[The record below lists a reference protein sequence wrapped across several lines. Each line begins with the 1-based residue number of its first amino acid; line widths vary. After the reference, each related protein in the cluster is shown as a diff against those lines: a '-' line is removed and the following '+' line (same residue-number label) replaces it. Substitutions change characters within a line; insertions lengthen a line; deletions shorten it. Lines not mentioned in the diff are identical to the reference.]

1 MVTEESVLD
10 FPPRLGFGGKPMSE
24 PLPLPYR
31 KLRQR
36 GDEAYLLATACGL
49 LEWDQET
56 GMPGGA
62 VEFRSAQIAHLE
74 GKVHALMTGRAVDE
88 WIAGS
93 ESHPFPPDSPEAI
106 NVREWR
112 HDYNRAARLPRR
124 LVEEFARARSLAHA
138 AWQEARAKAEFPLF
152 QPHLETILRLKLE
165 MAKCWGYRQHPYDAL
180 LEGYERGATVAQ
192 LDALFD
198 RLQPELVDLVGAATG
213 REGKDARCLLGTA
226 PVAAQQAFNREVAA
240 GIGFDFEAGRIDT
253 AVHPF
258 CTTLGPRDI
267 RLTTRYAENDFTS
280 SLFGVLHEA
289 GHGMY
294 EQGLPFDPTH
304 PALPRARAVSLGI
317 HESQSRLWENHV
329 GRSKTFWKRWLPG
342 ARRHFPHLEGV
353 KPKQATHAVNTA
365 RRSFIRVE
373 ADEVTYDL
381 HILLRYRLEK
391 ALVSGELAVSDVPGA
406 WNEMFRQLFG
416 LNVKSDRDGCLQD
429 VHWSFGLIGYFP
441 TYSLGNINAAQLF
454 QAAMKDSTVA
464 TDLEE
469 GRYESL
475 LAWLREHIHRHGT
488 HHLPADLIRRATG
501 ERPRPEYLLNHLRD
515 RYL

>member
-1 MVTEESVLD
+1 
-10 FPPRLGFGGKPMSE
+10 
-24 PLPLPYR
+24 
-31 KLRQR
+31 
-36 GDEAYLLATACGL
+36 
-49 LEWDQET
+49 
-56 GMPGGA
+56 
-62 VEFRSAQIAHLE
+62 
-74 GKVHALMTGRAVDE
+74 
-88 WIAGS
+88 
-93 ESHPFPPDSPEAI
+93 
-106 NVREWR
+106 
-112 HDYNRAARLPRR
+112 
-124 LVEEFARARSLAHA
+124 
-138 AWQEARAKAEFPLF
+138 
-152 QPHLETILRLKLE
+152 
-165 MAKCWGYRQHPYDAL
+165 
-180 LEGYERGATVAQ
+180 
-192 LDALFD
+192 
-198 RLQPELVDLVGAATG
+198 
-213 REGKDARCLLGTA
+213 
-226 PVAAQQAFNREVAA
+226 
-240 GIGFDFEAGRIDT
+240 
-253 AVHPF
+253 
-258 CTTLGPRDI
+258 
-267 RLTTRYAENDFTS
+267 
-280 SLFGVLHEA
+280 
-289 GHGMY
+289 
-294 EQGLPFDPTH
+294 
-304 PALPRARAVSLGI
+304 
-317 HESQSRLWENHV
+317 
-329 GRSKTFWKRWLPG
+329 
-342 ARRHFPHLEGV
+342 
-353 KPKQATHAVNTA
+353 VNTA

>member
-1 MVTEESVLD
+1 
-10 FPPRLGFGGKPMSE
+10 MSE

-36 GDEAYLLATACGL
+36 TEEAYLLSTASSL
-49 LEWDQET
+49 LQWDQET
-56 GMPGGA
+56 GMPSA
-62 VEFRSAQIAHLE
+62 AADFRSSQIAHLQ
-74 GKVHALMTGRAVDE
+74 GKVHGLMTAKAVDE
-88 WIAGS
+88 WIA
-93 ESHPFPPDSPEAI
+93 ECEAHPFAPDSPEAI
-106 NVREWR
+106 NTREWR
-112 HDYNRAARLPRR
+112 AEFDRSAKIPRK
-124 LVEEFARARSLAHA
+124 LVEEFARVRSLAQG
-138 AWQEARAKAEFPLF
+138 AWQEARQKSDFPQF
-152 QPHLETILRLKLE
+152 QPHLESILGITLQ
-165 MAKCWGYRQHPYDAL
+165 MAKCWGYKHHPYDAL

-198 RLQPELVDLVGAATG
+198 RLQPDLVELVGAATASD
-213 REGKDARCLLGTA
+213 RKDSRCLQAEA
-226 PVAAQQAFNREVAA
+226 PIAAQQAFNQEVAA
-240 GIGFDFEAGRIDT
+240 GIGFDFQAGRIDT

-267 RLTTRYAENDFTS
+267 RLTTRYAEGDFTS

-294 EQGLPFDPTH
+294 EQGLPYDPAY
-304 PALPRARAVSLGI
+304 PSLPRARAVSLGI

-329 GRSKTFWKRWLPG
+329 GRGKAFWKRWLPE
-342 ARRHFPHLEGV
+342 ARRHFPHLADV
-353 KPKQATHAVNTA
+353 KAKQAAHAVNNA

-381 HILLRYRLEK
+381 HIILRYRLEK
-391 ALVSGELAVSDVPGA
+391 ALVSGDLKVADLPAA
-406 WNEMFRQLFG
+406 WNEMFHQLFG
-416 LNVKSDRDGCLQD
+416 LKVKSDRDGCLQD

-454 QAAMKDSTVA
+454 QTAIKDSTIA
-464 TDLEE
+464 TDLDE

-475 LAWLREHIHRHGT
+475 LAWLRENVHSHGT

-501 ERPRPEYLLNHLRD
+501 ERPRPEYLLAHLRD